1 MRTLLKYL
9 WQFYLLFIFLPI
21 GIGATIITAI
31 ITCIMCPI
39 GGHRIWGYYPAVIW
53 AKLVCIL
60 TFVRIKVEGRENI
73 HPSTSYVIASNHQS
87 VYDVF
92 LIYGYLGTKFKWI
105 MRDELRKVPFI
116 GIASKNAGH
125 IFISRRGGK
134 KALKAIVKAKNILKN
149 GVSVVVFPEGQRTR
163 DGKVGKF
170 KRGAFQIAKDL
181 EFPILPITIAGGDKV
196 LPYKTKFPKPRT
208 ILLKIHQP
216 VNFTPNNIDE
226 ERALIKAIR
235 AIIISGIDR

>member
-21 GIGATIITAI
+21 GILATVITAI
-31 ITCIMCPI
+31 VTIVMSPI
-39 GGHRIWGYYPAVIW
+39 AGHRVWGYYPAVAW
-53 AKLVCIL
+53 SKLVCVL
-60 TFVRIKVEGRENI
+60 TFVRIEVEGKKNI
-73 HPSTSYVIASNHQS
+73 SSRASYVIASNHQS
-87 VYDVF
+87 IYDVF

-116 GIASKNAGH
+116 GTACKNAGH

-134 KALKAIVKAKNILKN
+134 KALDAIVKAKEILQG
-149 GVSVVVFPEGQRTR
+149 GVSVVVFPEGKRTR

-181 EFPILPITIAGGDKV
+181 ELPILPITISGGDKV
-196 LPYKTKFPKPRT
+196 LPHGTKFPVPRK
-208 ILLKIHQP
+208 IKLKIHQAVTFSP
-216 VNFTPNNIDE
+216 ADIEE
-226 ERALIKAIR
+226 ERNLISAIR
-235 AIIISGIDR
+235 ETIISGIDQ